1 MTDVTIFSDFLREL
15 GVRHTSGFSN
25 GEFHSM
31 PFNSLFGLSK
41 LLDAYNIRSRSYMLG
56 DKSEMSEIAAPF
68 LAQTGGGF
76 VIVTSIDRNTVGY
89 LTQGVPEK
97 MPFGD
102 FVNAATGV
110 VLCAFPDENSV
121 EPDYSAHR
129 RSEIISVAKKWILL
143 ATLAFIFLYLF
154 IANGIGRHVSTVL
167 VTILDMVGL
176 YMSYLIM
183 QKSLNIDSGA
193 VDNVCKA
200 IEAGGCDSVLATK
213 ASKFFGI
220 FGWSE
225 VGFAYFSVS
234 LLALLIFPQYTGY
247 LALCN
252 VCCLPFSF
260 WSVWYQKYR
269 AKAWCTLC
277 LSVQGTLWLL
287 FFCYLG
293 GGWLKEAF
301 PLTIN
306 FFVLGA
312 SYLAVLLLTNRI
324 SPLIDKTEK

>member
-1 MTDVTIFSDFLREL
+1 
-15 GVRHTSGFSN
+15 
-25 GEFHSM
+25 
-31 PFNSLFGLSK
+31 
-41 LLDAYNIRSRSYMLG
+41 
-56 DKSEMSEIAAPF
+56 
-68 LAQTGGGF
+68 
-76 VIVTSIDRNTVGY
+76 
-89 LTQGVPEK
+89 
-97 MPFGD
+97 
-102 FVNAATGV
+102 
-110 VLCAFPDENSV
+110 
-121 EPDYSAHR
+121 
-129 RSEIISVAKKWILL
+129 
-143 ATLAFIFLYLF
+143 
-154 IANGIGRHVSTVL
+154 
-167 VTILDMVGL
+167 MVGL
-176 YMSYLIM
+176 YMSYLLM

-193 VDNVCKA
+193 ADNVCKA

-225 VGFAYFSVS
+225 VGFSYFSVS
-234 LLALLIFPQYTGY
+234 LLALLIFPEYIGY

-293 GGWLKEAF
+293 GGWLREAL

-312 SYLAVLLLTNRI
+312 TYLAVLLLINRL